1 MKYKTKPCEINA
13 MEWTG
18 DNMQEIIQFANTPEK
33 TSIYIV
39 EGVPV
44 IRTLEGDMRA
54 NVGDYIIRGLRGEY
68 YPCKP
73 DVFHKKYELLETEV
87 ECVKSKYGDNPIYS
101 SDLTK
106 HTYPLGLI
114 GLTSAKGWREIAD
127 TYGDAQVFLLIEEMS
142 ELTQSLTKYMRYK
155 GKGQPVRKPFYT
167 VMDNITEEF
176 SDVLVMLSQIQYLLD
191 IPTDKVNDIADGK
204 LLRTLKLKSD
214 LS

>member
-1 MKYKTKPCEINA
+1 
-13 MEWTG
+13 
-18 DNMQEIIQFANTPEK
+18 
-33 TSIYIV
+33 
-39 EGVPV
+39 
-44 IRTLEGDMRA
+44 
-54 NVGDYIIRGLRGEY
+54 
-68 YPCKP
+68 
-73 DVFHKKYELLETEV
+73 
-87 ECVKSKYGDNPIYS
+87 
-101 SDLTK
+101 
-106 HTYPLGLI
+106 
-114 GLTSAKGWREIAD
+114 
-127 TYGDAQVFLLIEEMS
+127 MS

>member
-1 MKYKTKPCEINA
+1 MSVITYKR
-13 MEWTG
+13 G
-18 DNMQEIIQFANTPEK
+18 
-33 TSIYIV
+33 
-39 EGVPV
+39 G
-44 IRTLEGDMRA
+44 G
-54 NVGDYIIRGLRGEY
+54 GLRGEY

-106 HTYPLGLI
+106 HTYPLELI

-167 VMDNITEEF
+167 VMDSITGGEGGGNFQMFLLCYHKYNIY
-176 SDVLVMLSQIQYLLD
+176 LVYLL
-191 IPTDKVNDIADGK
+191 T
-204 LLRTLKLKSD
+204 R
-214 LS
+214 